1 MRVEQLGE
9 GEPEL
14 AIVGSIH
21 GDEPCGA
28 RAIERLLVEA
38 PDVSRPVKLV
48 VANEEA
54 LERNVRYLEADL
66 NRAFPGAADADT
78 HEGRLAHELLAELRG
93 STILSMHST
102 QSSDAPFALTDG
114 VDALGEAIVPHLS
127 VDALVETGEFAEGRL
142 IDFVDVIEVECGFQG
157 SDRAAENGYTLCR
170 EFLAATGAL
179 DESAPKRMD
188 IPVYRL
194 ERQLPKP
201 IGATEYETFVANFER
216 VAEGATYARAGDETF
231 SANRP
236 FYPILLSPYGY
247 ENVFGYAGSVVGR
260 LDEPVEAGPEPT
272 PERG

>member
-28 RAIERLLVEA
+28 RAIEQLLLKA
-38 PDVSRPVKLV
+38 PDVKRPVKLI

-78 HEGRLAHELLAELRG
+78 HEGRLAHALLGELRG
-93 STILSMHST
+93 CTILSMHST
-102 QSSDAPFALTDG
+102 KSYGEAFALTDG
-114 VDALGEAIVPHLS
+114 VDALAEALVPHLT

-157 SDRAAENGYTLCR
+157 SDEAAENAYRLCR

-179 DESAPKRMD
+179 DNPAPERTGV
-188 IPVYRL
+188 PVYRL
-194 ERQLPKP
+194 DRQLPKP
-201 IGATEYETFVANFER
+201 LGVADYETFVANFER
-216 VAEGATYARAGDETF
+216 VAEGETYARAAEETF
-231 SANRP
+231 VADRP
-236 FYPILLSPYGY
+236 FYPILLSAYGY
-247 ENVFGYAGSVVGR
+247 ENVFGYAGSLVGR
-260 LDEPVEAGPEPT
+260 LDGAAEAGPEPT